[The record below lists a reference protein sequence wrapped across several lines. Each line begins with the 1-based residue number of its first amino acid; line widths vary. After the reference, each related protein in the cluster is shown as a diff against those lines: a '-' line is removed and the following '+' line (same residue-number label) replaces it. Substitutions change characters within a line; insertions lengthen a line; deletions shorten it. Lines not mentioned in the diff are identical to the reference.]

1 MKKSELRKIIKR
13 ELLKEGFDGFNGV
26 VSLGATNRMTSL
38 TEMEDEVMYG
48 DVTPDV
54 SDEDIAIVI
63 EDALDKIEDTGISI
77 EENAR
82 EVLEILTNDKWKDSV
97 TKAIAN
103 RAYRA

>member
-1 MKKSELRKIIKR
+1 MKKSELKAIIKR

-26 VSLGATNRMTSL
+26 ISLGATNRMTSL
-38 TEMEDEVMYG
+38 TEMEDEMVYSGAM
-48 DVTPDV
+48 PIV
-54 SDEDIAIVI
+54 SDKDMAIVI
-63 EDALDKIEDTGISI
+63 EDALNNIYDTGISI

-103 RAYRA
+103 RAY

>member
-1 MKKSELRKIIKR
+1 MKKSELKAIIKR

-26 VSLGATNRMTSL
+26 ISLGATNRMTSL

-63 EDALDKIEDTGISI
+63 EDALDKIEDMGMSVG
-77 EENAR
+77 ENAR
-82 EVLEILTNDKWKDSV
+82 EIQAMINR
-97 TKAIAN
+97 AIAA
-103 RAYRA
+103 RSI

>member
-26 VSLGATNRMTSL
+26 ISLGATNRMTSL
-38 TEMEDEVMYG
+38 TEMEDEMVYSGAM
-48 DVTPDV
+48 PIV
-54 SDEDIAIVI
+54 SDKDMAIVI
-63 EDALDKIEDTGISI
+63 EDALNNIYDTGISI

-103 RAYRA
+103 RAY

>member
-1 MKKSELRKIIKR
+1 MKKSELKAIIKR

-103 RAYRA
+103 RAY

>member
-1 MKKSELRKIIKR
+1 MKKSELKAIIKR

-63 EDALDKIEDTGISI
+63 EDALDKIEDMGMSVG
-77 EENAR
+77 ENAR
-82 EVLEILTNDKWKDSV
+82 EIQAMINR
-97 TKAIAN
+97 AIAA
-103 RAYRA
+103 RSF